1 MKYKVYIDGAEGTTG
16 LKIHQYFQKR
26 GDIELLEIDR
36 EQWRKETE
44 LIEEHYA
51 KFDRLPE
58 ALKKELDDLK
68 ARLK

>member
-1 MKYKVYIDGAEGTTG
+1 MYKR
-16 LKIHQYFQKR
+16 Q
-26 GDIELLEIDR
+26 EIDR